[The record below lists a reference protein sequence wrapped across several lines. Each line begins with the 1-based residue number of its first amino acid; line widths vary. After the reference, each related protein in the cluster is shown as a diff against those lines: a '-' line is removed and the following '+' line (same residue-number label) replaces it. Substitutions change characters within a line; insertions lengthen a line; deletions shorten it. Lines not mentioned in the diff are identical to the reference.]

1 MNKYINTL
9 ELFAKILNKNN
20 ITWGLGGSFLLYFHK
35 ITNIVHDIDIIID
48 KKDYEKLLRILE
60 HFPYIYHE
68 SDETYLTTHFF
79 TVNINDIKIDLMI
92 DFKVKSKD
100 GIYSF
105 PFNQSLTTSLTTENN
120 VDIYLSS
127 LEEWYNAYRAMN
139 RQNKIQLLEEYY
151 EKNNS

>member
-48 KKDYEKLLRILE
+48 KKDYEKLLKILE

-92 DFKVKSKD
+92 DFKVKSTD